1 MNKYIKKILCGGII
15 LGSMLP
21 LTINAASVNL
31 GKSDDSKDALTTIP
45 IEIVSSSE
53 SDAIQSVNLGC
64 QTNVDA
70 VDCSIKIEGAGL
82 SSNISGKKTLVTY
95 PGSEDKLFPKNT
107 TTRLGYISLT
117 NSSEVKYDSVN
128 LTLTYSINNGTS
140 KTDESIT
147 KVFIVKGKKPKSND
161 ATLKNVVI
169 SQGSMNQTFNKDVF
183 EYTIYN
189 IADTI
194 NSIKF
199 TAECNDGNCETS
211 YEGGKSR
218 SATTGKTSTI
228 TLNQGNNDIKITV
241 KSESGTTSNVYTFKT
256 IRGESTYNSANLS
269 KLAVGIYTLEPAFV
283 PNNYEYKITVP
294 NKITTTKDL
303 IEYTSLDASASVK
316 FDDVDLKVG
325 ENIVN
330 IVVTN
335 ALGDDTK
342 TYKLTITRLS
352 DDDIDVT
359 AYLNNKVTFTNAN
372 GEEKILGFTDFE
384 LQYPDEAKKITDG
397 TYTFD
402 DNGKRVHDEVTTDK
416 EEKKSNNKIVL
427 IIILSI
433 VGVAI
438 IAISGILI
446 FKKKKPKMPKKA
458 EEVKEEKNEVVE
470 ENDDTQDETTEET
483 EEQDTEINEEG
494 IEEDILGEEFS
505 KDKDATIDI
514 DEALNDLMNT
524 KQYDLDK
531 QDDE

>member
-1 MNKYIKKILCGGII
+1 MNKYVKKLLCGGII

-21 LTINAASVNL
+21 LTIDAATINL

-45 IEIVSSSE
+45 IEIVSE
-53 SDAIQSVNLGC
+53 SDTIQSVNLGC

-107 TTRLGYISLT
+107 TISLGYISLT

-128 LTLTYSINNGTS
+128 VTLTYSINDGTAS
-140 KTDESIT
+140 KDGKEE
-147 KVFIVKGKKPKSND
+147 KVYIVKGKKPKSND

-199 TAECNDGNCETS
+199 TAECNDGNCEIS

-218 SATTGKTSTI
+218 SASTGKISTI

-303 IEYTSLDASASVK
+303 IEYTSLDTSATVK
-316 FDDVDLKVG
+316 FDDTDLKVG
-325 ENIVN
+325 ENVVN

-342 TYKLTITRLS
+342 TYKLSITRLS

-372 GEEKILGFTDFE
+372 GEEKTLSFTDFE
-384 LQYPDEAKKITDG
+384 LQYPEDAKKITDG

-402 DNGKRVHDEVTTDK
+402 DNGKRIHDEVTTDN
-416 EEKKSNNKIVL
+416 EDKKANNKIVL
-427 IIILSI
+427 IIILSV

-438 IAISGILI
+438 IVISGILI
-446 FKKKKPKMPKKA
+446 FKKKKPKMPKKV
-458 EEVKEEKNEVVE
+458 EEEKNLDEEVNAVE
-470 ENDDTQDETTEET
+470 NEITDESEEKN
-483 EEQDTEINEEG
+483 TEINEDG
-494 IEEDILGEEFS
+494 IEEEIIGEEFS

-531 QDDE
+531 KDDE